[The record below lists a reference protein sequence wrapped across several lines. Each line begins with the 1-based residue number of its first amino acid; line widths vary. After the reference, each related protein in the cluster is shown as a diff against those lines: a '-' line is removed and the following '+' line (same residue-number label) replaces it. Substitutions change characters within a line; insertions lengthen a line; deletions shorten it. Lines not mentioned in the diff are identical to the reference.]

1 MSPCLSNFTCNPM
14 LELFCW
20 WKLTAENKGVETGFV
35 DPNGMLSSS
44 KTVYNR
50 WGVSGTGHLIFIR
63 NILSN
68 SLCGIWISQ
77 CYSYILTY
85 EPWFPWDFNSSQLTE
100 FWMIEYCWGFCVEF
114 WLFAQRARCQR
125 FPFTVV
131 GEWEITNFLTSK
143 KFIKYCYV
151 YSSKA

>member
-1 MSPCLSNFTCNPM
+1 MSPCLSNFTCNPVF
-14 LELFCW
+14 ELFCW
-20 WKLTAENKGVETGFV
+20 WKLAAENKGVETGFV

-85 EPWFPWDFNSSQLTE
+85 EPWFPWDFNSSQFTK
-100 FWMIEYCWGFCVEF
+100 FWMIEYCWGFCGRRRF
-114 WLFAQRARCQR
+114 WKYKGYLFQWPLDRTK
-125 FPFTVV
+125 FSSNILNTFSFWKST
-131 GEWEITNFLTSK
+131 FLQVPK
-143 KFIKYCYV
+143 W
-151 YSSKA
+151 